1 MMVAVEV
8 VLDRI
13 GEIGYLG
20 KKSQRSISSML
31 CNHGMN
37 T

>member
-8 VLDRI
+8 VLGRI
-13 GEIGYLG
+13 GEIGKFG
-20 KKSQRSISSML
+20 EKSQRSISIML

>member
-1 MMVAVEV
+1 MMEAVEV
-8 VLDRI
+8 ILDRI
-13 GEIGYLG
+13 GDIGYLG